1 MVAEIARAI
10 AGQAWSLV
18 TAALAALVAARTKEK
33 EPWLG
38 KLGFAAAAAFVVLF
52 VALAFLDS
60 RTIYRSHTAAKTLA
74 DLRREGWK
82 RSTEWWTDCG
92 DIVKAQEAMDKAE
105 AIRLKIIKILKAK
118 VSEAE
123 ADYFDTP
130 KAAEAFPYWTT
141 LKYCPQNILINQ
153 FAHRLERLGEIIR
166 RIKQRG
172 GSQKTLA

>member
-18 TAALAALVAARTKEK
+18 TAALAVLVAASTKEK

-82 RSTEWWTDCG
+82 RYTEWWTDCG
-92 DIVKAQEAMDKAE
+92 DIVKAREAMDKAE
-105 AIRLKIIKILKAK
+105 AI
-118 VSEAE
+118 
-123 ADYFDTP
+123 
-130 KAAEAFPYWTT
+130 
-141 LKYCPQNILINQ
+141 
-153 FAHRLERLGEIIR
+153 
-166 RIKQRG
+166 
-172 GSQKTLA
+172 